1 MERAVVTFI
10 DILGFKNLVENKDE
24 DEMREILSL
33 FQKSNS
39 KKPFER
45 VVPENPMLLDALIPI
60 ETIFFSDSVVRIR
73 YAPDFEKTKQVM
85 GFICVFWK
93 KNCIY

>member
-33 FQKSNS
+33 FQK
-39 KKPFER
+39 
-45 VVPENPMLLDALIPI
+45 
-60 ETIFFSDSVVRIR
+60 TIVKNRLKGLFPRILC
-73 YAPDFEKTKQVM
+73 Y
-85 GFICVFWK
+85 
-93 KNCIY
+93 